1 MTGQAVLAFLIRGA
15 VSVGNW
21 RELIFLNVSWIEM
34 MRMPLDGED
43 DELGVGGS
51 GWTGMGRYI

>member
-1 MTGQAVLAFLIRGA
+1 MLAFLIRGA